1 MTRPITYKRLK
12 NIALFYLERYDTT
25 AEKLKTVLLR
35 RIQKNIPQDEPIP
48 AEVYQWIQQI
58 VSDCQNFGY
67 VNDSRYAGNLVRH
80 LTEQGKSTRFIRQKL
95 SMAGVDEQI
104 IQAVLTSCN
113 DYESAQIF
121 ARKRRLGTDYQ
132 KDMAK
137 LARAGF
143 SYEIAKKVLNKEE
156 C

>member
-1 MTRPITYKRLK
+1 MTRPVTYKRLK
-12 NIALFYLERYDTT
+12 NIALFYLERYDAT

-35 RIQKNIPQDEPIP
+35 RIQKNMPPEEPIP
-48 AEVYQWIQQI
+48 AEVYQLIQQI
-58 VSDCQNFGY
+58 IAECENSGY
-67 VNDSRYAGNLVRH
+67 INDARYAQNHVRR
-80 LTEQGKSTRFIRQKL
+80 LSEQGKSIRFIQQKL

-104 IQAVLTSCN
+104 IQTVLTPCN

-143 SYEIAKKVLNKEE
+143 SYEIAKKVLNKDE